1 MDLVI
6 KWFSDNNL
14 DKKPYQ
20 IDGIKWCLERETQ
33 GSIINEKCISG
44 GLVADEMG
52 LGKTITMLSM
62 LVANPLQS
70 TLIVL
75 PKVLIPQWTVIIKK
89 LFNIVPYIYHG
100 QNITNITERKFNFI
114 KSTNNIIITTY
125 GMISLSNKE
134 NLLHN
139 TSWNRIIYDEA
150 HHLRNYKT
158 KIFTGAHKLTFKSDI
173 IWLVTGTP
181 IQNKKSDFYSLCDI
195 IGIPCEYYKK
205 TENLPMLAKKF
216 IIKRTKKDVGIAMP
230 NLTTKVITVEWEYDD
245 ERQLA
250 EEIHSKLGFSNVISK
265 KTHFNVGTNSE
276 FILPLLIKARQ
287 ICISS
292 NLIKDIRYIDDG
304 ECNITATSKIHSVVR
319 AIISA
324 DKTNKKIVFCHYR
337 GEIDELQKQLE
348 LHDLKVKIYDGRT
361 KFKDRDSILTDSSDC
376 DVLIL
381 QIQTGCEGLNLQ
393 DFNQVYFISPHWN
406 PSIEK
411 QAIARCHRIGQ
422 LKDVEVFRFIMASFD
437 EEYETCNLEM
447 HSKKIQEKKEE
458 IASEICG

>member
-1 MDLVI
+1 MTDI
-6 KWFSDNNL
+6 KALFEKAKL
-14 DKKPYQ
+14 KFRPHQ
-20 IDGIKWCLERETQ
+20 IEMAE
-33 GSIINEKCISG
+33 SISS
-44 GLVADEMG
+44 A
-52 LGKTITMLSM
+52 
-62 LVANPLQS
+62 
-70 TLIVL
+70 
-75 PKVLIPQWTVIIKK
+75 
-89 LFNIVPYIYHG
+89 
-100 QNITNITERKFNFI
+100 
-114 KSTNNIIITTY
+114 
-125 GMISLSNKE
+125 
-134 NLLHN
+134 
-139 TSWNRIIYDEA
+139 
-150 HHLRNYKT
+150 
-158 KIFTGAHKLTFKSDI
+158 
-173 IWLVTGTP
+173 
-181 IQNKKSDFYSLCDI
+181 
-195 IGIPCEYYKK
+195 
-205 TENLPMLAKKF
+205 
-216 IIKRTKKDVGIAMP
+216 
-230 NLTTKVITVEWEYDD
+230 
-245 ERQLA
+245 
-250 EEIHSKLGFSNVISK
+250 ISK